1 MKKFLWFIATLCMIL
16 GLVTGCGS
24 KYDTGIPVTRN
35 VAEKDQQ
42 KGSETMKNKREE
54 DSYAATVPVKKEEF
68 TGKLQYPELA
78 EQAMNPVPGERKKQN
93 ANRIIKAT
101 ILEHIDGD
109 TFRVKLANGKVEDV
123 RFLWIDTPEVHH
135 PRLGLQPFGLE
146 GAAFTAKYA
155 SGKRSRV
162 RNGCR
167 GT

>member
-16 GLVTGCGS
+16 GLVTGCSS

-78 EQAMNPVPGERKKQN
+78 EQAMNPVPRERKKQN

-109 TFRVKLANGKVEDV
+109 TF
-123 RFLWIDTPEVHH
+123 
-135 PRLGLQPFGLE
+135 Q
-146 GAAFTAKYA
+146 
-155 SGKRSRV
+155 
-162 RNGCR
+162 
-167 GT
+167 